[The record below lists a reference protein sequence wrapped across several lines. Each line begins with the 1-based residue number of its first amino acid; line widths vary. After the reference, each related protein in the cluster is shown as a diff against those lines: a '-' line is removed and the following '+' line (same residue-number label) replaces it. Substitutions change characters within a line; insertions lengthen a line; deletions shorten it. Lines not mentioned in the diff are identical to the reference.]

1 MSLKP
6 TTKSLITVASAA
18 AVWIALAMPVSAQM
32 APVVDSPRAKE
43 ILARFQ
49 EATQAAILCQ
59 DRNLSLD
66 QETRIAEMTSRA
78 TNSEYLT
85 GSLLNTVQNSRG
97 MMRMRIASLGCRDP
111 LVMDRL
117 AFFDATIAPGL
128 R

>member
-1 MSLKP
+1 MSFKP
-6 TTKSLITVASAA
+6 ATQSLITVASAA

-32 APVVDSPRAKE
+32 APVVDSPRARE
-43 ILARFQ
+43 TLARYQ

-59 DRNLSLD
+59 NRELNLD
-66 QETRIAEMTSRA
+66 QESRIAEMTSRA
-78 TNSEYLT
+78 THSEYLT
-85 GSLLNTVQNSRG
+85 GSLLSTVQTSRG

-117 AFFDATIAPGL
+117 AFFDSTIAPGL